1 MRCSGRGLP
10 DVFRTSGESA
20 SFQLTVAGRQH
31 NLQFG
36 VCNAIPSQQQ
46 DCGEAAGQEEIRS
59 STANKRK
66 TAVTE

>member
-1 MRCSGRGLP
+1 
-10 DVFRTSGESA
+10 
-20 SFQLTVAGRQH
+20 LTVAGRQH

-36 VCNAIPSQQQ
+36 VCNASPSQQQ

-59 STANKRK
+59 STASKTAKPQNRKTAKPQNRK